1 MSTSDLLGTKMLL
14 ATDGSEEAELATRA
28 AIELAEGTASEL
40 HVVYVEPW
48 PEFMKNGDGT
58 PGYDREL
65 YEMIEEK
72 ARETL
77 RKLTW
82 RVKVAGGMVEEAHLR
97 MGGVAEE
104 IVGLADELNVGLVVV
119 GSRGLGRIRR
129 ALAGSV
135 SESVFRHAHCPV
147 MVVRAK
153 GKSPNR
159 PGGGRPRVRRL
170 FSQDVEQASSA
181 LAPAKSP
188 WRIARPTPGIPRR
201 YRMVWVATTATE
213 DPASTQEGSEVNG
226 FLEKVL
232 LATDG
237 LENTVLADRAAVDL
251 AKKGDA
257 KRTGERRNHEAFA
270 P

>member
-1 MSTSDLLGTKMLL
+1 MSVRDLLGTKMLL
-14 ATDGSEEAELATRA
+14 ATEGSEEAELATRA
-28 AIELAEGTASEL
+28 AIELAKCTGSEL
-40 HVVYVEPW
+40 HVVYVEPL
-48 PEFMKNGDGT
+48 PDFMKNGDDT

-82 RVKVAGGMVEEAHLR
+82 RVKVAGGAVDEAHLR

-104 IVGLADELNVGLVVV
+104 IVKLADELDAGLVIV

-129 ALAGSV
+129 TLAGSV

-153 GKSPNR
+153 VNLPNR
-159 PGGGRPRVRRL
+159 RGGGRPRVRRV
-170 FSQDVEQASSA
+170 FSQDVGQASSA

-188 WRIARPTPGIPRR
+188 
-201 YRMVWVATTATE
+201 
-213 DPASTQEGSEVNG
+213 
-226 FLEKVL
+226 
-232 LATDG
+232 
-237 LENTVLADRAAVDL
+237 
-251 AKKGDA
+251 
-257 KRTGERRNHEAFA
+257 
-270 P
+270 

>member
-1 MSTSDLLGTKMLL
+1 MSASDLLGTKMLL

-40 HVVYVEPW
+40 YVVYVEPL

-82 RVKVAGGMVEEAHLR
+82 RVKVAGGMVDEAHLR

-104 IVGLADELNVGLVVV
+104 IVGLADELDAGLVVV

-129 ALAGSV
+129 TLAGSV
-135 SESVFRHAHCPV
+135 SDSVFRHAQCPV

-153 GKSPNR
+153 VNPPNR
-159 PGGGRPRVRRL
+159 RGGGRPRARRV
-170 FSQDVEQASSA
+170 FSQDVGQASSA
-181 LAPAKSP
+181 FGQTRSP
-188 WRIARPTPGIPRR
+188 
-201 YRMVWVATTATE
+201 
-213 DPASTQEGSEVNG
+213 
-226 FLEKVL
+226 
-232 LATDG
+232 
-237 LENTVLADRAAVDL
+237 
-251 AKKGDA
+251 
-257 KRTGERRNHEAFA
+257 
-270 P
+270 